1 MEWSLSSFK
10 GSRSRGHKMRHE
22 YIGILDGPILA
33 FGGPYSNA
41 QATKAMFT
49 KAKKL
54 GITCENVICTGDVV
68 AYCGAPLATVEI
80 VRAFGCAVV
89 AGNCEIQLAAG
100 AMDCG
105 CGFKGGTECDLLS
118 AGWFA
123 YASKHVL
130 TSDCEWM
137 DQCPDIISFDH
148 FGARY
153 AVIHG
158 GFTDV
163 ARFIWSTSD
172 DAVFDEEWAAV
183 EAAIGHVDNVIAG
196 HSGIPFERDTA
207 NGRWI
212 NAGVI
217 GMPPHD
223 QGASTRY
230 AMIEDGAV
238 SIYELEY
245 DVEGAFADMQQAGLI
260 QGYDKSLVSGVW
272 PSEDVLPQELRLSF

>member
-1 MEWSLSSFK
+1 
-10 GSRSRGHKMRHE
+10 MRHE
-22 YIGILDGPILA
+22 HIGILDGPILV
-33 FGGPYSNA
+33 FGGPYSNV
-41 QATKAMFT
+41 QATQALF
-49 KAKKL
+49 AQVKKRE
-54 GITCENVICTGDVV
+54 IARENVICTGDVV

-80 VRAFGCAVV
+80 VRASGCAVV

-105 CGFKGGTECDLLS
+105 CGFEDGTECDLLS

-123 YASKHVL
+123 YASKHVPNP
-130 TSDCEWM
+130 DCEWM
-137 DQCPDIISFDH
+137 GQCPDIISFDH
-148 FGARY
+148 RGARY

-158 GFTDV
+158 GFTNV
-163 ARFIWSTSD
+163 ARFIWPTSD

-183 EAAIGHVDNVIAG
+183 EAAIDPVDHIISG
-196 HSGIPFERDTA
+196 HSGIPFVRETT

-217 GMPPHD
+217 GMPPND
-223 QGASTRY
+223 QRQSTRY

-238 SIYELEY
+238 SICELEY
-245 DVEGAFADMQQAGLI
+245 DIEGAFADMQQVGLI

-272 PSEDVLPQELRLSF
+272 PSEDVLPQDLRLSF

>member
-1 MEWSLSSFK
+1 
-10 GSRSRGHKMRHE
+10 MRHE
-22 YIGILDGPILA
+22 HIGILDGPILA

-41 QATKAMFT
+41 QTTKALFAHV
-49 KAKKL
+49 KQR
-54 GITCENVICTGDVV
+54 GIARKNVICSGDVV
-68 AYCGAPLATVEI
+68 AYCGAPLATVEL
-80 VRAFGCAVV
+80 VRASGCAVV
-89 AGNCEIQLAAG
+89 AGNCETQLATG

-105 CGFKGGTECDLLS
+105 CGFEDGTACDLLS

-123 YASKHVL
+123 HASKHVPN
-130 TSDCEWM
+130 SDCEWM
-137 DQCPDIISFDH
+137 GQCPDIISFDH
-148 FGARY
+148 CGAQY

-163 ARFIWSTSD
+163 ARFIWPTSD

-183 EAAIGHVDNVIAG
+183 EAAIGPADHIISG
-196 HSGIPFERDTA
+196 HSGIPFVRQTT

-223 QGASTRY
+223 QRQSTRY

-238 SIYELEY
+238 SICELEY
-245 DVEGAFADMQQAGLI
+245 DVEGAVVDMQQAGLV

-272 PSEDVLPQELRLSF
+272 PSEDVLPQDLRLPF